1 MSADVRD
8 ARRTRDVVFG
18 VDIGGTRVKAGAVDA
33 LGAVSDEAVWT
44 IGDTEIGRT
53 PEALAHALARWAD
66 AIDPSRSVPVG
77 VAVAGVIDQ
86 GAGLIRESPNFP
98 AWRDVPFARIV
109 ADASQRR
116 VVLENDANAVVLGE
130 AVWGAGRGAES
141 LVGYTLGTGVGGG
154 IILEGQLW
162 RGVRGMAGELG
173 HVTVVPDGRAC
184 GCGNHGCLEQYVGR
198 VGIAQT
204 WRALAADARGVH
216 PALTDAMDDS
226 DIPAALARAAADG
239 HLGARAIWNG
249 VGRFL
254 GQAAAALVHTL
265 DVQRIVVAGGVAG
278 AFGHFAPAMEAEI
291 RARTFRSMAAGVVVA
306 HGTLGVMAG
315 IVGASAVARSA
326 LEG

>member
-1 MSADVRD
+1 MSFVH
-8 ARRTRDVVFG
+8 TRIFG
-18 VDIGGTRVKAGAVDA
+18 VDIGGTRIKAGAVDT
-33 LGAVSDEAVWT
+33 LGHVADETVWA
-44 IGDTEIGRT
+44 IGDADVGRT
-53 PEALAHALARWAD
+53 PEALARGLAHWAD
-66 AIDPSRSVPVG
+66 AIDPRRSVPIG
-77 VAVAGVIDQ
+77 VAVAGVINQ

-98 AWRDVPFARIV
+98 AWRDVPFARV
-109 ADASQRR
+109 LAEASGRR
-116 VVLENDANAVVLGE
+116 VVLDNDANAVVLGE

-154 IILEGQLW
+154 IVLDGRLW
-162 RGVRGMAGELG
+162 RGMRGMAGELG

-198 VGIAQT
+198 VGLVQT
-204 WRALAADARGVH
+204 WRALAAEAPGGL
-216 PALTDAMDDS
+216 PALAEGIDDS
-226 DIPAALARAAADG
+226 DIPAGLARAAGDG
-239 HLGARAIWNG
+239 HPVARAIWNG

-278 AFGHFAPAMEAEI
+278 AFEHFASAMEAEI

-306 HGTLGVMAG
+306 QGTLGVTAG